1 MRLFDDDGNEKQIFS
16 FVQIRGS
23 IPLYWEQNEWW
34 KLRPSIILTNQ
45 SFSSHLLP
53 LRSHLNSLCN
63 DYILKKNLI
72 PTSPTTTQTLN
83 VPLPFLLE
91 TDSDIAIV
99 NLIDKKG
106 TQGALGLAL
115 SASLLR
121 LQDSISKS
129 DPQINETSLLNR
141 NVTTIQNI
149 GTENHEYIYIYIK
162 FNSLI
167 SKSIF

>member
-1 MRLFDDDGNEKQIFS
+1 M
-16 FVQIRGS
+16 QIRGS

-34 KLRPSIILTNQ
+34 KLRPSIILTNKNY
-45 SFSSHLLP
+45 SSHLLP
-53 LRSHLNSLCN
+53 LRNHLTSLYN
-63 DYILKKNLI
+63 DYSLKRNSI
-72 PTSPTTTQTLN
+72 PTSLTTTQTQN
-83 VPLPFLLE
+83 VPSGVGVGVVPLPVPLPLLSE

-129 DPQINETSLLNR
+129 DKSDPQINETSLLNR
-141 NVTTIQNI
+141 NITSIQNI
-149 GTENHEYIYIYIK
+149 GIE
-162 FNSLI
+162 
-167 SKSIF
+167 